1 MERNVKDRTIEK
13 LSANETATQK
23 VFSLMGMIGCSVLGL
38 IIWGFLG
45 YYAFGNPD
53 PKSCWVVR
61 DLAASALTK
70 EGILKKASDMGV
82 DVVDGYPVNMA
93 KVYQAWFTWGFWNNT
108 IVTITSITAWVVK
121 KYNSEKAALV
131 INGIFGSLFCISS
144 VIWLMFGA
152 IWRFS
157 KAGTIASGDRLERL
171 NDQTDDQWNKSLQ
184 DASKQFGYQVSGG
197 RFMKI
202 FLLIVGWAMIL
213 GSLMSIIMC
222 MVMACCDPRE
232 RGERPK
238 SEYGAGGNRYQQ
250 QEDYTVDQDGEEDE
264 ESEDE
269 RELRGEQ
276 QQYRMVGRNQ

>member
-13 LSANETATQK
+13 LNASETATQK
-23 VFSLMGMIGCSVLGL
+23 VFSLIGMIGCAALGL
-38 IIWGFLG
+38 IIWIFLG

-61 DLAASALTK
+61 DLAATALTK

-93 KVYQAWFTWGFWNNT
+93 KVYQAWFAWGFWNNT
-108 IVTITSITAWVVK
+108 IVTISSITFWLVK
-121 KYNSEKAALV
+121 KYSEKAAL
-131 INGIFGSLFCISS
+131 IGNGIFGSLFCISS
-144 VIWLMFGA
+144 VVWLMFGA

-171 NDQTDDQWNKSLQ
+171 NDQTDEQWTKSMK
-184 DASKQFGYQVSGG
+184 DASTQFGYQISGG

-202 FLLIVGWAMIL
+202 FLLIVGWAMVL
-213 GSLMSIIMC
+213 GTLMSIIMC

-232 RGERPK
+232 KGERPK
-238 SEYGAGGNRYQQ
+238 SEYAGNRYQQ